1 MMGHDASL
9 AVAISGGADSLLA
22 LALLQEAGHRL
33 LAVHGRFFAPDAAGL
48 EREQAMERQCARLD
62 IPLHILDVRREFK
75 QRVIN
80 PFARAYAAGHT
91 PNPCGLCNPRV
102 KFGLLLDKCR
112 ELGAEGIATG
122 HYARRT
128 PYANGTVLLCRGSD
142 PGKDQSYF
150 MSLTPPERLALAR
163 FPLGESFKEH
173 TLDALRT
180 RGLEPP
186 NPTASREICFIPD
199 NDYRE
204 FLHQTGRE
212 LSLDL
217 PGEGPIVIKDGKEF
231 GQVVGRHQGLWRYTL
246 GQRRG
251 LGVAWKAPLYVLG
264 KDMKRNALIVGPEHE
279 QYTRVC
285 SAAECVYHL
294 PSGQWPE
301 ELLVQTRYRQKA
313 APAEVEVSEKDRS
326 FRVIFHEPH
335 ALPAPGQ
342 LAVVYAPSG
351 HVLAAGIIDSVGGE
365 MPAT

>member
-1 MMGHDASL
+1 MKQPETPL
-9 AVAISGGADSLLA
+9 AVAVSGGADSLLA

-33 LAVHGRFFAPDAAGL
+33 LAVHGRFFAPDAAAL
-48 EREQAMERQCARLD
+48 QREQALERQCAVLG
-62 IPLHILDVRREFK
+62 IPLHILDVRREFR
-75 QRVIN
+75 QLVIA
-80 PFARAYAAGHT
+80 PFAQAYAAGYT

-112 ELGAEGIATG
+112 ELGAGGIATG

-128 PYANGTVLLCRGSD
+128 PYTDSTILLCRGKD

-150 MSLTPPERLALAR
+150 MSMTPPDRLALAH
-163 FPLGESFKEH
+163 FPLGETFKEQ
-173 TLDALRT
+173 TLDALRV

-199 NDYRE
+199 NDYRR
-204 FLHQTGRE
+204 FLQQAGRE

-217 PGEGPIVIKDGKEF
+217 PGEGPIVLKDGNDY
-231 GQVVGRHQGLWRYTL
+231 GRVVGRHQGLWRHTL

-251 LGVAWKAPLYVLG
+251 LGVAWKEPLYVLG
-264 KDMKRNALIVGPEHE
+264 KDMAGNALIVGPEHE

-285 SAAECVYHL
+285 AARDCVIHL
-294 PSGQWPE
+294 PRRQWPA

-313 APAEVEVSEKDRS
+313 APADVELSEEDRIM
-326 FRVIFHEPH
+326 RVVFHAPH

-342 LAVVYAPSG
+342 LAVAYTPAG
-351 HVLAAGIIDSVGGE
+351 HVLAAGVIDSVGE
-365 MPAT
+365 